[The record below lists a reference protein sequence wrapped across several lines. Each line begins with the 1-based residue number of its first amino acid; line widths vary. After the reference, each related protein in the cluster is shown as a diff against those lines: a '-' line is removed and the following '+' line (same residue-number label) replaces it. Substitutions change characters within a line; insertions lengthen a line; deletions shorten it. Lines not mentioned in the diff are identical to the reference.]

1 MNLAYRRFR
10 DRQRKRRIAG
20 ALAGSAAC
28 AVLFAAAAPALLDR
42 QGSPLRV
49 TVAGPNE
56 ETGLPA
62 DSRGAEPTGQD
73 PALPTVDLPKRAVSP
88 TGSQLWVMHADG
100 TDQGPVSDRLDQGF
114 PEGPAWA
121 PDGSR
126 IAFHVTGQSTSQG
139 VERNIFVIN
148 ADGSALRQLTTDGS
162 SGEPSWS
169 PDGSRLVFSSTAAGN
184 SDLYAMDLDGGGR
197 TRIITGP
204 ESESAPAWSPD
215 GSRIAFS
222 LQIMNGSAGPT
233 TDRIGVVN
241 TDGTARTILPGT
253 RHEGFD
259 VHDRHPAW
267 SPDGTELV
275 FDSYPHE
282 DLGWITRAN
291 ADGSKRRAVTDGNR
305 TDQDPAWSPVGNRVV
320 FTTTFDFATD
330 RPGIYLTGPD
340 GSGTKQLTSDPT
352 DRTAAWSPNGTRVAF
367 FRGKP

>member
-10 DRQRKRRIAG
+10 DLRRKRRMAG
-20 ALAGSAAC
+20 AVAGTAAC

-56 ETGLPA
+56 ETGPPA
-62 DSRGAEPTGQD
+62 DGSGAEPAAQG
-73 PALPTVDLPKRAVSP
+73 PALPTVDLPRRAVSP
-88 TGSQLWVMHADG
+88 TGSQLWVMEADG
-100 TDQGPVSDRLDQGF
+100 THQGPVSDRLDQGF

-126 IAFHVTGQSTSQG
+126 IAFHVTGEFTSQG
-139 VERNIFVIN
+139 VQRNIFVVN
-148 ADGSALRQLTTDGS
+148 PDGTGLRQLTTDGTS
-162 SGEPSWS
+162 SEPSWS
-169 PDGSRLVFSSTAAGN
+169 PDGSQLVFASTAAGS
-184 SDLYAMDLDGGGR
+184 SDLHVMDIDGGRR
-197 TRIITGP
+197 TRITTGP

-215 GSRIAFS
+215 GTRIAFS
-222 LQIMNGSAGPT
+222 HQTMTRSTTRT
-233 TDRIGVVN
+233 TDRIGVVDA
-241 TDGTARTILPGT
+241 DGTARTILPGT
-253 RHEGFD
+253 RRDGFD
-259 VHDRHPAW
+259 VHDRNPAW

-282 DLGWITRAN
+282 DLGRITRAD

-305 TDQDPAWSPVGNRVV
+305 TDQDPAWSPSGNRVV

-330 RPGIYLTGPD
+330 RPGIYVTNTD
-340 GSGTKQLTSDPT
+340 GSTMTRLTSDPT
-352 DRTAAWSPNGTRVAF
+352 DRTAAWSPDGTRIAF